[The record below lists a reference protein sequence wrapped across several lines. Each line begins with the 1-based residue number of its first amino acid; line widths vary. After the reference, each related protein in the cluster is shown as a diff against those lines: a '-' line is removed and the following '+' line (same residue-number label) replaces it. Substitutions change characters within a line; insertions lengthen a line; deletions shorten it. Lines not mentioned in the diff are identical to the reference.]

1 MKILNSKEDF
11 EILLRLSKC
20 LIDTMNLIYV
30 YSNLDPEIIE
40 ISDIANKI
48 SIDIGRLH
56 YRLLKFFEYEEML
69 NHTYFDIYISNIIS
83 DQYKELET
91 INEKIY
97 QYIDKCKIS
106 HIFHEFQKCNT
117 HALIDYG
124 NEKSEY
130 NIII

>member
-40 ISDIANKI
+40 ISDI
-48 SIDIGRLH
+48 D
-56 YRLLKFFEYEEML
+56 
-69 NHTYFDIYISNIIS
+69 ISNIIS

-117 HALIDYG
+117 HALIDFG

-130 NIII
+130 NII